1 MRNIDVIKAFLRN
14 QKAKTQNLN
23 TDGVVLVNY
32 RTAIGYW
39 YNGKLFVNRQRYS
52 VTTSKLQNWLLREA
66 GYTGVFIAVT
76 DWVDG
81 CDGLIKY
88 AHEYKMEGAGA

>member
-1 MRNIDVIKAFLRN
+1 MRNIDVIKAFLNNR
-14 QKAKTQNLN
+14 KAKTQNLN
-23 TDGVVLVNY
+23 TDGTVLVNY

-66 GYTGVFIAVT
+66 GGNHVVAVAS
-76 DWVDG
+76 VEG